1 MCSSDLFESLDHIT
15 PNSFQAAGDHVYVIG
30 ETDATFGGSELQ
42 QVLTGKYEGKAP
54 AIDLQVEKA
63 RQDGLLQAIK
73 AGVIESAEDVA
84 EGGLGVT
91 LAEKVIRANGLGI
104 NVTLE
109 GDMTA
114 ALFSETQSRFV
125 VSVKEENV
133 EKFEQLGLDAI
144 KVGVVTE
151 DEQFVVKSA
160 TEEVMT
166 EEVQTL
172 RKLWKESIAQSLKSN

>member
-1 MCSSDLFESLDHIT
+1 KEEVFWQMETSIDGVSEVCRTLEFTVISGNVSMYNQSYVEPIFPTPIIGVVGLLESLDHMT
-15 PNSFQAAGDHVYVIG
+15 PNSFKAAGDDVYVIR
-30 ETDATFGGSELQ
+30 ETQATFGGSELQ

-63 RQDGLLQAIK
+63 RQEGLLQAIK

-114 ALFSETQSRFV
+114 A
-125 VSVKEENV
+125 
-133 EKFEQLGLDAI
+133 
-144 KVGVVTE
+144 
-151 DEQFVVKSA
+151 
-160 TEEVMT
+160 
-166 EEVQTL
+166 
-172 RKLWKESIAQSLKSN
+172 